1 MDVTIFHN
9 PRCSKSRET
18 LAIIK
23 EAGIEPVVVEYLKT
37 PLSALAV
44 KELLK
49 HLSRS
54 AIDIVRTN
62 ESAFKELG
70 LDKTK
75 STEKQ
80 LIEAIATHPILMN
93 RPIVWTGKGAKLCRP
108 PELVKSLLP

>member
-23 EAGIEPVVVEYLKT
+23 EAGIEPLVVEYLKA
-37 PLSALAV
+37 PLSVNAV
-44 KELLK
+44 EELLK
-49 HLSRS
+49 HLSSS

-70 LDKTK
+70 LNKAV
-75 STEKQ
+75 SSEKE
-80 LIEAIATHPILMN
+80 LIEAIATHPVLMN
-93 RPIVWTGKGAKLCRP
+93 RPIVWTDKGAKLCRP
-108 PELVKSLLP
+108 PQLVRCLLP